1 MRNSFLFI
9 TKIAAPIL
17 ALVLFATSC
26 NQVAVQPSPSSAA
39 VESPSPMAPVS
50 STATPTVEISDTPTA
65 TIEPTTV
72 DVHSHD
78 EGVLY
83 QDDFEHLDTGW
94 PELVFDN
101 SYLGYHEPEW
111 YHIEVQDAN
120 DSEIVAIPEMNLDDF
135 TMEVAVFTEMSR
147 SETQGDY
154 RYGLVFRRSGNQ
166 YYAFVISPVTKE
178 WFVLKGSPTALEV
191 LQEGSNDSI
200 QGLGVADTLRVDA
213 QGADFFFHI
222 NGQPVG
228 RVNDADYAAGELGF
242 IVQTLDNPRV
252 HIHYDS
258 VQVREVEAP
267 QLQQGV
273 LYQDDFKHLDTGWPE
288 LVFDNSYLGYHE
300 PEWYH
305 IEVQDANDSEI
316 VAIPEMNL
324 DDFTMEVAVFTE
336 MSRSETQGDYRYG
349 LVFRRSGNQYYAF
362 VISPVT
368 KEWFVLKGS
377 PTALEVLQEG
387 SDDSIQ
393 GLGVADTLRVDA
405 RGADFFFHV
414 NGQPVG
420 RVNDADYTG
429 GELGFIVQTLDNP
442 RVHIHYDSVQIR
454 EVEAPQWLCSVD
466 TQALNLRSGPGLNFR
481 ILRALLDGDQ
491 IEPLQRTADEL
502 WIQVREEGD
511 GQTGWVANDRPY
523 ITCNLSISDLPVSEP

>member
-147 SETQGDY
+147 SEAQGDY

-166 YYAFVISPVTKE
+166 YYA
-178 WFVLKGSPTALEV
+178 
-191 LQEGSNDSI
+191 
-200 QGLGVADTLRVDA
+200 
-213 QGADFFFHI
+213 
-222 NGQPVG
+222 
-228 RVNDADYAAGELGF
+228 
-242 IVQTLDNPRV
+242 
-252 HIHYDS
+252 
-258 VQVREVEAP
+258 
-267 QLQQGV
+267 
-273 LYQDDFKHLDTGWPE
+273 
-288 LVFDNSYLGYHE
+288 
-300 PEWYH
+300 
-305 IEVQDANDSEI
+305 
-316 VAIPEMNL
+316 
-324 DDFTMEVAVFTE
+324 
-336 MSRSETQGDYRYG
+336 
-349 LVFRRSGNQYYAF
+349 
-362 VISPVT
+362 
-368 KEWFVLKGS
+368 
-377 PTALEVLQEG
+377 
-387 SDDSIQ
+387 
-393 GLGVADTLRVDA
+393 
-405 RGADFFFHV
+405 
-414 NGQPVG
+414 
-420 RVNDADYTG
+420 
-429 GELGFIVQTLDNP
+429 
-442 RVHIHYDSVQIR
+442 
-454 EVEAPQWLCSVD
+454 
-466 TQALNLRSGPGLNFR
+466 
-481 ILRALLDGDQ
+481 
-491 IEPLQRTADEL
+491 
-502 WIQVREEGD
+502 
-511 GQTGWVANDRPY
+511 
-523 ITCNLSISDLPVSEP
+523 